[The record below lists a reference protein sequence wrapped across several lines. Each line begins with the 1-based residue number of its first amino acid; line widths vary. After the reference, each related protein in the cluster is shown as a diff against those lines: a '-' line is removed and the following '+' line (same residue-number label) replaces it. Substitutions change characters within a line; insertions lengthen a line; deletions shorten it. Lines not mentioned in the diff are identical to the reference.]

1 MQTGVKVKAKIT
13 DSYEKLKEY
22 LSSDVVSFSLL
33 KKILLPIFWE
43 QLFLA
48 CLALFSIWLLSFDGQ
63 NSMSVVSM
71 MSVVTRVFTSLCLGM
86 VTGGTVLVAQNIGAK
101 RKTDAGN
108 CMFQTMGFA
117 VLLTATLSAILIWA
131 RQPLAGYLLPGA
143 NPEVISGALLYFTG
157 FCISFPFFAFY
168 QAFAG
173 AMRGWGHSALAWRLT
188 LSVNAVELTLVAG
201 LLIGLNMGV
210 YGVTLA
216 IVLSRIVGALYASY
230 LIYQKRKEM
239 QLRPKSG
246 LKINP
251 VVIKSI
257 LIIAVPL
264 ALEQF
269 FFNSG
274 KAFSQR
280 YIASYGTGHMAAYGV
295 VDSVFNIFNLPQ
307 ITLREGLVIIV
318 GMCVGFKQYELA
330 RRYVYRFM
338 RVIRR
343 LLLYLLP
350 ITIPLG
356 IALVYAFRL
365 PYETNALVFWSLAVI
380 YISGPFLLAGSLTIP
395 AALRGGGDAPFV
407 SMSALGC
414 MWGVRVSASWLL
426 AGVLG
431 FGVVGIN
438 MAMVL
443 DWIVRN
449 IVFRARL
456 KGKIWYSRKLI
467 ANEGI

>member
-1 MQTGVKVKAKIT
+1 MRTKII

-22 LSSDVVSFSLL
+22 LSSDVVPFALL

-48 CLALFSIWLLSFDGQ
+48 CLALFSIWLLSFDGE
-63 NSMSVVSM
+63 NAMSVVSM

-101 RKTDAGN
+101 RKADAGN

-117 VLLTATLSAILIWA
+117 VLLTAILSVVLIWA

-143 NPEVISGALLYFTG
+143 HPEIVSGALMYFTG
-157 FCISFPFFAFY
+157 FCIAFPFFAYY

-188 LSVNAVELTLVAG
+188 LSVNMLELALVAV

-216 IVLSRIVGALYASY
+216 IIISRVFGALFAS
-230 LIYQKRKEM
+230 LLMYQKRKELE
-239 QLRPKSG
+239 LRPKIG

-251 VVIKSI
+251 LVIKSI

-280 YIASYGTGHMAAYGV
+280 YIAGYGAGHMAAYGV

-307 ITLREGLVIIV
+307 ITLREGLVIVV

-350 ITIPLG
+350 VTIPLG
-356 IALVYAFRL
+356 VALVYSFRL
-365 PYETNALVFWSLAVI
+365 PHETNVLVFWSLAVI
-380 YISGPFLLAGSLTIP
+380 FISGPFLLAGSLSIP

-407 SMSALGC
+407 SMAALGC

-438 MAMVL
+438 IAMVL

-449 IVFRARL
+449 IIFRARL
-456 KGKIWYSRKLI
+456 KGKVWFSRNLI
-467 ANEGI
+467 ANVKH

>member
-1 MQTGVKVKAKIT
+1 
-13 DSYEKLKEY
+13 
-22 LSSDVVSFSLL
+22 
-33 KKILLPIFWE
+33 
-43 QLFLA
+43 
-48 CLALFSIWLLSFDGQ
+48 
-63 NSMSVVSM
+63 
-71 MSVVTRVFTSLCLGM
+71 
-86 VTGGTVLVAQNIGAK
+86 
-101 RKTDAGN
+101 
-108 CMFQTMGFA
+108 
-117 VLLTATLSAILIWA
+117 
-131 RQPLAGYLLPGA
+131 
-143 NPEVISGALLYFTG
+143 
-157 FCISFPFFAFY
+157 
-168 QAFAG
+168 
-173 AMRGWGHSALAWRLT
+173 MRGWGHSALAWRLT
-188 LSVNAVELTLVAG
+188 LSVNMLELALVAV

-216 IVLSRIVGALYASY
+216 IIISRVFGALFAS
-230 LIYQKRKEM
+230 LLMYQKRKELE
-239 QLRPKSG
+239 LRPKIG

-251 VVIKSI
+251 LVIKSI

-280 YIASYGTGHMAAYGV
+280 YIAGYGAGHMAAYGV

-307 ITLREGLVIIV
+307 ITLREGLVIVV

-350 ITIPLG
+350 VTIPLG
-356 IALVYAFRL
+356 VALVYSFRL
-365 PYETNALVFWSLAVI
+365 PHETNVLVFWSLAVI
-380 YISGPFLLAGSLTIP
+380 FISGPFLLAGSLSIP

-407 SMSALGC
+407 SMAALGC

-438 MAMVL
+438 IAMVL

-449 IVFRARL
+449 IIFRARL
-456 KGKIWYSRKLI
+456 KGKVWFSRNLF
-467 ANEGI
+467 ANVKQ